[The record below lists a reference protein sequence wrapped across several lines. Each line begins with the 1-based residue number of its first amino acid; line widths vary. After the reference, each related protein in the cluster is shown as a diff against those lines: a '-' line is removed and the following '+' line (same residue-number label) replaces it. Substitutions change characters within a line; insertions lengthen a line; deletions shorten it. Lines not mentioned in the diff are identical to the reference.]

1 MLDVNHELNLV
12 GHVSIDDILLVHV
25 DILPACILHEPLGH
39 LTAVDDD
46 QHAGACL
53 DAVQVFLPE
62 FDLLLNI
69 RWHVLLSTIEGRD
82 TLPCAGALGIA
93 EAELF

>member
-12 GHVSIDDILLVHV
+12 RHVSIDDILLVHV
-25 DILPACILHEPLGH
+25 DIFPACILHEPLRH
-39 LTAVDDD
+39 LTTVDDD

-53 DAVQVFLPE
+53 DAVQVLLPE

-69 RWHVLLSTIEGRD
+69 RWHVLLPTIEDRG
-82 TLPCAGALGIA
+82 TLPRAGPLGIA
-93 EAELF
+93 EAELL

>member
-12 GHVSIDDILLVHV
+12 WHVSVDDILLVHV
-25 DILPACILHEPLGH
+25 DILPAGILHEPLCH
-39 LTAVDDD
+39 LTAIDDD

-53 DAVQVFLPE
+53 DAVQILLPE

-69 RWHVLLSTIEGRD
+69 RWYVLLPTIEGRG
-82 TLPCAGALGIA
+82 TLPRAGPLGIA
-93 EAELF
+93 

>member
-12 GHVSIDDILLVHV
+12 WHVSVDDILLVHV
-25 DILPACILHEPLGH
+25 DILPAGILHEPLCH
-39 LTAVDDD
+39 LTAIDDY

-53 DAVQVFLPE
+53 DAIQILLPE

-69 RWHVLLSTIEGRD
+69 RWYVLLPTIEGRG
-82 TLPCAGALGIA
+82 TLPRAGPLGIA
-93 EAELF
+93 